1 MTTGDNFGL
10 PPQSAR
16 TLDALLYKRMK
27 ADRVSLF
34 FADKLQ
40 RDRKNPRMSSQKT
53 GLRVAS
59 VIFGIF
65 AIGHVLR
72 LINQAQVTVGTHSI
86 PMGVSWIALI
96 IAGILCIWMW
106 RLSKS

>member
-1 MTTGDNFGL
+1 MNSPTI
-10 PPQSAR
+10 
-16 TLDALLYKRMK
+16 
-27 ADRVSLF
+27 
-34 FADKLQ
+34 
-40 RDRKNPRMSSQKT
+40 

-72 LINQAQVTVGTHSI
+72 LVNHAQVMVGTHTI

-96 IAGILCIWMW
+96 IAAILCIWLW
-106 RLSKS
+106 RLASRSGM